1 MNAVAL
7 PLPERR
13 GAVGRRWV
21 IPALLLAL
29 LATATFSL
37 CSGAMHLDVSEVFG
51 ALLRRLT
58 GRPLEGADAVVLTLR
73 LPRVLMAILV
83 GGALACSGAV
93 MQGMFRNPLVEPGLM
108 GVSAGSAL
116 GAIGVIVLGGRWL
129 GSMVSLWGSFA
140 TAIAA
145 FAGGLLT
152 TVLVYVLGRRRGGV
166 ASLLLAG
173 VAMNAIAMAGIGILT
188 YMADELQLRALSF
201 WTLGSLGGTGW
212 IQLAAVAP
220 WMVLALVCLPR
231 YASALN
237 ALLLGEREAALLGY
251 APERLQ
257 RALVAWTALATGS
270 AVAMCGVISFVGL
283 LVPHLV
289 RLVWGPDH
297 RLLIPASAICGA
309 LLLTWADTAARTIM
323 APAELPVGI
332 ITALLGGPFFLWLLM
347 RIRANGADA

>member
-1 MNAVAL
+1 MSLPARRVVA
-7 PLPERR
+7 
-13 GAVGRRWV
+13 GRRWV

-29 LATATFSL
+29 LATAIFSL
-37 CSGAMHLDVSEVFG
+37 CSGAMHLGASDVFG

-58 GRPLEGADAVVLTLR
+58 GHPMQGADAVVLTLR
-73 LPRVLMAILV
+73 VPRVLMATLA

-116 GAIGVIVLGGRWL
+116 GAIGMIVLGGRWF
-129 GSMVSLWGSFA
+129 GSMVSLGGSFA

-145 FAGGLLT
+145 FGGGLLT

-212 IQLAAVAP
+212 LQLGAVAP
-220 WMVLALVCLPR
+220 WIALALVCLPR
-231 YASALN
+231 YAPALN
-237 ALLLGEREAALLGY
+237 AMLLGEREAALLGY

-257 RALVAWTALATGS
+257 RVLIAWTALATGS
-270 AVAMCGVISFVGL
+270 AVAMCGVIGFIGL

-297 RLLIPASAICGA
+297 RLLIPASTIGGAI
-309 LLLTWADTAARTIM
+309 LLTWADTAARTVV
-323 APAELPVGI
+323 APAELPVGV

-347 RIRANGADA
+347 RTRASGAGA